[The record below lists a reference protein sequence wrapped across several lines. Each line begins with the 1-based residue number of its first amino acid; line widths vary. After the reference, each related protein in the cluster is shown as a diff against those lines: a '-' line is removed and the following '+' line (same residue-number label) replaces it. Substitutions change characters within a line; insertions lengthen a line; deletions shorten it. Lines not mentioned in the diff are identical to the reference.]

1 MGVSFGFTR
10 LFQQCDKVGP
20 YWVSVMVV
28 FCIGKT
34 HLLPHWFQ
42 FDIRKEENR
51 KMVYTW
57 TFHRAA
63 VRSRLKFIFA
73 TNEMKRFH
81 SCLFPIISHLKSR
94 ILLVSSLQIL
104 VFIINI

>member
-34 HLLPHWFQ
+34 HLPPHWFQ

-73 TNEMKRFH
+73 TNEMKR
-81 SCLFPIISHLKSR
+81 S
-94 ILLVSSLQIL
+94 L
-104 VFIINI
+104 VFISDYFTFKKTDPFRYLVYKF

>member
-34 HLLPHWFQ
+34 HLLIGFNLISYHVFQ
-42 FDIRKEENR
+42 FGNLLNIGLMVTMATIR
-51 KMVYTW
+51 
-57 TFHRAA
+57 
-63 VRSRLKFIFA
+63 
-73 TNEMKRFH
+73 
-81 SCLFPIISHLKSR
+81 
-94 ILLVSSLQIL
+94 
-104 VFIINI
+104 